1 VVDDHVDDPA
11 TVPEE
16 TYAEQELLLAR
27 LPARIADAAREAG
40 RDGLIEVV
48 LDLGRIPTARYSGGR
63 EITLT
68 ESEVSEQDIDQVV
81 SQVSEF
87 GEDNR
92 AGIPRTL
99 HRISAIR
106 NRRGRIVGLTCRI
119 GRSVSGSA
127 SVIRDLIDSGKSV
140 LLLGPPGVGK
150 TTMLRE
156 AARVLADD
164 LHKRVVIVDSSNE
177 IGGDGD
183 IPHPGVGRAR
193 RMQVPRPELQ
203 HQVMIEAVENHTPEV
218 IVIDEIGTALEAL
231 AARTIAE
238 RGVQLIGTAHGNALP
253 NLMQNPTLSDLIGG
267 IESVTLSD
275 EEARRRGTQKTVLE
289 RRAPPTF
296 GALVEIQSFDR
307 VAVHEDIAS
316 TVDALLR
323 GFETEAEVRT
333 VDASGQ
339 VTGVERV
346 PVALEDHHDHGGFA
360 HDDRG
365 ERERAPRAE
374 RAERTRRPERERAEP
389 REAAQHGGG
398 PRRLTPA
405 PGGPQ
410 RRILPFGISRARLEE
425 AIEATRSAATVV
437 DSIQDADAVMT
448 LRPYYRR
455 RTGPL
460 RDAETR
466 GVPVYVLRNN
476 TVSQIE
482 QSLLQ
487 MRGPDSQDDPTTAA
501 LRETEDAIAAVAFD
515 GKMAVE
521 LSPQNAYI
529 RRLQHELAN
538 RHGVESSSRGR
549 EPFRHVTVMAAGGV
563 RPRRDTTWDDDEDLR
578 A

>member
-1 VVDDHVDDPA
+1 MVDDTVREVDDTQRREA
-11 TVPEE
+11 
-16 TYAEQELLLAR
+16 ELLLVT
-27 LPARIADAAREAG
+27 LPERIATAVRIHG
-40 RDGLIEVV
+40 IDGLIEVV
-48 LDLGRIPTARYSGGR
+48 LDLGRVPTARYSGGR
-63 EITLT
+63 EVALAEGDVTD
-68 ESEVSEQDIDQVV
+68 QDIDHVV
-81 SQVSEF
+81 AQISEF

-106 NRRGRIVGLTCRI
+106 NRRGRVVGLTCRV

-127 SVIRDLIDSGKSV
+127 SVIRDLIEAGHSV

-164 LHKRVVIVDSSNE
+164 VHRRVVIVDSSNE

-183 IPHPGVGRAR
+183 VPHPGVGRAR

-203 HQVMIEAVENHTPEV
+203 HHIMIEAVENHTPEV

-238 RGVQLIGTAHGNALP
+238 RGVQLIGTAHGNTLS

-289 RRAPPTF
+289 RRTRPTF
-296 GALVEIQSFDR
+296 ESLVEIQSFDR
-307 VAVHEDIAS
+307 VAVHEDIGA

-323 GFETEAEVRT
+323 GFDAEAEVRR
-333 VDASGQ
+333 VGSDGE
-339 VTGVERV
+339 VIEVERV
-346 PVALEDHHDHGGFA
+346 PVAPSE
-360 HDDRG
+360 DDRG
-365 ERERAPRAE
+365 EHLDRERDHERGEFGPRAARADEE
-374 RAERTRRPERERAEP
+374 RP
-389 REAAQHGGG
+389 R
-398 PRRLTPA
+398 PRRLQAA

-410 RRILPFGISRARLEE
+410 RRILAFGISRTRLED
-425 AIEATRSAATVV
+425 AIASTRSAAVVV

-460 RDAETR
+460 REAEQR
-466 GVPVYVLRNN
+466 GVPVLVLRNN

-482 QSLLQ
+482 QSLLT
-487 MRGPDSQDDPTTAA
+487 MRGPGAEDDPTTAA
-501 LRETEDAIAAVAFD
+501 LREAEEAIAAVSLRGEA
-515 GKMAVE
+515 GVE
-521 LSPQNAYI
+521 LAPQVAYI
-529 RRLQHELAN
+529 RRLQHELAQ
-538 RHGVESSSRGR
+538 RHGVDSTSRGR
-549 EPFRHVTVMAAGGV
+549 EPFRRVTLVATEGAGRRS
-563 RPRRDTTWDDDEDLR
+563 RPEGWSEDWR

>member
-1 VVDDHVDDPA
+1 VVEPTSIHTGRSGSPA
-11 TVPEE
+11 LTEE
-16 TYAEQELLLAR
+16 QRQEIELLLLT
-27 LPARIADAAREAG
+27 LPERVKDAVHTH
-40 RDGLIEVV
+40 GLEGLLEVV
-48 LDLGRIPTARYSGGR
+48 LDYGRVPTARYAGGR
-63 EITLT
+63 EVILD
-68 ESEVSEQDIDQVV
+68 EREVTEQDIDHVV
-81 SQVSEF
+81 AQVSEF
-87 GEDNR
+87 AEDNR

-127 SVIRDLIDSGKSV
+127 GVIRDLIDSDHSV

-156 AARVLADD
+156 AARVLADE
-164 LHKRVVIVDSSNE
+164 LGKRVVIVDTSNE

-183 IPHPGVGRAR
+183 IPHHGVGRAR

-203 HQVMIEAVENHTPEV
+203 HQVMIEAVENHMPEV

-238 RGVQLIGTAHGNALP
+238 RGVQLIGTAHGNSLT

-289 RRAPPTF
+289 RRARPTF
-296 GALVEIQSFDR
+296 DSLVEIQSFDR

-316 TVDALLR
+316 TVDSLLR
-323 GFETEAEVRT
+323 GFDAEAEVR
-333 VDASGQ
+333 VIGADGEVAE
-339 VTGVERV
+339 VERV
-346 PVALEDHHDHGGFA
+346 PLAGQGEERYEA
-360 HDDRG
+360 AE
-365 ERERAPRAE
+365 ERER
-374 RAERTRRPERERAEP
+374 
-389 REAAQHGGG
+389 
-398 PRRLTPA
+398 PRRIQAA

-410 RRILPFGISRARLEE
+410 RRILPFGVSRNRLEE
-425 AIEATRSAATVV
+425 AIENTRSAAVVV

-455 RTGPL
+455 RSGPL
-460 RDAETR
+460 RDAELR
-466 GVPVYVLRNN
+466 GVPVLVLRNN

-482 QSLLQ
+482 QSLLG
-487 MRGPDSQDDPTTAA
+487 MRGMGSDADPTTNA
-501 LRETEDAIAAVAFD
+501 LREAEDAIAAVSFE

-538 RHGVESSSRGR
+538 RHGVETSSRGR
-549 EPFRHVTVMAAGGV
+549 EPFRRVLVMASDA
-563 RPRRDTTWDDDEDLR
+563 RPAREQQAWSEDWR

>member
-1 VVDDHVDDPA
+1 MREVD
-11 TVPEE
+11 E
-16 TYAEQELLLAR
+16 TERREAELLLVT
-27 LPARIADAAREAG
+27 LPERIAAAVRVHG
-40 RDGLIEVV
+40 LHGLIEVV
-48 LDLGRIPTARYSGGR
+48 LDLGRVPTARYSGGR
-63 EITLT
+63 EFPLA
-68 ESEVSEQDIDQVV
+68 EGEVTDQDIDHVV
-81 SQVSEF
+81 AQISEF

-106 NRRGRIVGLTCRI
+106 NRRGRVVGLTCRV
-119 GRSVSGSA
+119 GRSVTGSA
-127 SVIRDLIDSGKSV
+127 AVIRDLIEAGHSV

-164 LHKRVVIVDSSNE
+164 VNRRVVIVDSSNE

-183 IPHPGVGRAR
+183 VPHPGVGRAR

-203 HQVMIEAVENHTPEV
+203 HHIMIEAVENHTPEV

-238 RGVQLIGTAHGNALP
+238 RGVQLIGTAHGNTLS

-289 RRAPPTF
+289 RRTRPTF
-296 GALVEIQSFDR
+296 EALVEIQSFDR
-307 VAVHEDIAS
+307 VAVHEDIGA

-323 GFETEAEVRT
+323 GFDAEAEVRR
-333 VDASGQ
+333 VGSDGE
-339 VTGVERV
+339 VIEVERV
-346 PVALEDHHDHGGFA
+346 PVTPHE
-360 HDDRG
+360 DDRA
-365 ERERAPRAE
+365 EHVDRDRDRERDHSEHGPRNTQSPRIEEE
-374 RAERTRRPERERAEP
+374 RP
-389 REAAQHGGG
+389 R
-398 PRRLTPA
+398 PRRLQAA

-410 RRILPFGISRARLEE
+410 RRILAFGISRTRLED
-425 AIEATRSAATVV
+425 AIVSTRSAAVVV

-460 RDAETR
+460 REAEQR
-466 GVPVYVLRNN
+466 GVPVLVLRNN

-482 QSLLQ
+482 QSLLT
-487 MRGPDSQDDPTTAA
+487 MRGPGAEDDPTTAA
-501 LRETEDAIAAVAFD
+501 LRETEDAITAISMR
-515 GKMAVE
+515 GEPGVE
-521 LSPQNAYI
+521 LAPQAAYI
-529 RRLQHELAN
+529 RRLQHELAQ
-538 RHGVESSSRGR
+538 RHGVDSTSRGR
-549 EPFRHVTVMAAGGV
+549 EPFRRVTLITGEGAGRRS
-563 RPRRDTTWDDDEDLR
+563 RPEDWSEDWR

>member
-1 VVDDHVDDPA
+1 MASDPLM
-11 TVPEE
+11 
-16 TYAEQELLLAR
+16 AEPMPQDEAELLLTT
-27 LPARIADAAREAG
+27 LPERIATAVRAHG
-40 RDGLIEVV
+40 LDGLIEVV
-48 LDLGRIPTARYSGGR
+48 LDLGRVATARYSGGR
-63 EITLT
+63 EKVLDVPDITD
-68 ESEVSEQDIDQVV
+68 QDLDQVV
-81 SQVSEF
+81 ARISEF

-106 NRRGRIVGLTCRI
+106 NRRGRIVGLTCRV

-127 SVIRDLIDSGKSV
+127 GAIRDLIKDGRSV

-156 AARVLADD
+156 AARVLAEE
-164 LHKRVVIVDSSNE
+164 LHKRVVIVDTSNE

-203 HQVMIEAVENHTPEV
+203 HQIMIEAVENHTPEV

-238 RGVQLIGTAHGNALP
+238 RGVQLIGTAHGNTLT

-296 GALVEIQSFDR
+296 GSLVEIQTFDR

-323 GFETEAEVRT
+323 GFDAEAEVRT
-333 VDASGQ
+333 VGADGEVAE
-339 VTGVERV
+339 VERV
-346 PVALEDHHDHGGFA
+346 SLAPEHEDRG
-360 HDDRG
+360 DDYFERSERG
-365 ERERAPRAE
+365 ERARS
-374 RAERTRRPERERAEP
+374 RRVP
-389 REAAQHGGG
+389 
-398 PRRLTPA
+398 PA
-405 PGGPQ
+405 PGAPQ
-410 RRILPFGISRARLEE
+410 RRLLAFGISRNRLQE
-425 AIEATRSAATVV
+425 AIEQTRSAAVIV
-437 DSIQDADAVMT
+437 DSIQDADAVLT
-448 LRPYYRR
+448 LRPYFRR
-455 RTGPL
+455 RAGPL
-460 RDAETR
+460 QDAESR
-466 GVPVYVLRNN
+466 GIPIYVLRNN

-487 MRGPDSQDDPTTAA
+487 MRAPGATDDPTTAA
-501 LRETEDAIAAVAFD
+501 LREAEDAIASVAFD
-515 GKMAVE
+515 GKMSIE
-521 LSPQNAYI
+521 LAPQNAYI
-529 RRLQHELAN
+529 RRLQHELAT
-538 RHGVESSSRGR
+538 RHGVESMSRGR
-549 EPFRHVTVMAAGGV
+549 EPFRHVMVSAAGAPGMPQPA
-563 RPRRDTTWDDDEDLR
+563 RGDGWK
-578 A
+578 